1 MKRSVNYLL
10 LVILSMVMA
19 CSNQQVIT
27 IPPDMRTQDD
37 HIREFWQWFKEE
49 KTLFETMTDD
59 TYSERLNLIL
69 QHLHLVSNG
78 LAVEVSKEFHGVRDI
93 IISAEGDRSKFQIV
107 KNIVATAPKIR
118 GWTVTAFRQR
128 AKEDFVLRY
137 KDVKYN
143 SAKMFFQPIIEGD
156 SLNLIIYADSLR
168 GKDMED
174 VKHYGLVTMDNVLG
188 EYDCITKVRYFDF
201 RDLREVKDKS
211 QLTKLTNLPA
221 FIDKFYRN
229 KTVNN

>member
-1 MKRSVNYLL
+1 MKRSINYLL

-93 IISAEGDRSKFQIV
+93 IISAEGDTSKFQIV

-118 GWTVTAFRQR
+118 G
-128 AKEDFVLRY
+128 
-137 KDVKYN
+137 
-143 SAKMFFQPIIEGD
+143 
-156 SLNLIIYADSLR
+156 
-168 GKDMED
+168 
-174 VKHYGLVTMDNVLG
+174 
-188 EYDCITKVRYFDF
+188 
-201 RDLREVKDKS
+201 
-211 QLTKLTNLPA
+211 
-221 FIDKFYRN
+221 
-229 KTVNN
+229 